1 MSKNVAIVGLG
12 VVGSGVFDLLKQNK
26 VAGVK
31 SVVDVVKKPNVTT
44 NNFDDVLNDKDV
56 KIVVETVGGVGVAYD
71 YAKKCLQHGKHFITA
86 NKKLISEHGE
96 ELTNLAYENGVALLY
111 SAACGGGIPF
121 LQNLR
126 NARKMD
132 EIDSFG
138 GILNGTTNFILD
150 KMHREKL
157 SYKVALAKAQQLG
170 YAELDPS
177 SDVCGTDTA
186 YKITLGCM
194 VAYNVF
200 VNVKDMNVYGISTI
214 EDVDVQFAEKHN
226 ARVRLCGRAERKG
239 DKISAFVEPV
249 FVAENSIESSILE
262 NINHAW
268 YKCKECG
275 TFSFTGQ
282 GAGKWPTGSN
292 VVRDILSVQQGDLY
306 FTEKENNSNLKVDN
320 SDEKHKYYVRFKRD
334 NYNAIPEKWIEKK
347 EVDWDY
353 CFVITKEI
361 QLVEIN
367 NLLKDRKDYFYAK
380 IGRNVLM

>member
-12 VVGSGVFDLLKQNK
+12 VVGSGVFDLLQQNK
-26 VAGVK
+26 VANAK
-31 SVVDVVKKPNVTT
+31 SVVDIVQKPNVTT

-96 ELTNLAYENGVALLY
+96 ELTKLAYENGVALLY

-262 NINHAW
+262 NVNHAW
-268 YKCKECG
+268 YQCKNCG

-292 VVRDILSVQQGDLY
+292 VVRDIL
-306 FTEKENNSNLKVDN
+306 
-320 SDEKHKYYVRFKRD
+320 
-334 NYNAIPEKWIEKK
+334 
-347 EVDWDY
+347 
-353 CFVITKEI
+353 
-361 QLVEIN
+361 
-367 NLLKDRKDYFYAK
+367 
-380 IGRNVLM
+380 

>member
-26 VAGVK
+26 VANAK
-31 SVVDVVKKPNVTT
+31 SVVDIVQKPNVTT

-71 YAKKCLQHGKHFITA
+71 YAKRCLQHGKHFITA

-96 ELTNLAYENGVALLY
+96 ELTKLAYENGVALLY

-200 VNVKDMNVYGISTI
+200 VNVKDMNIYGISTI

-226 ARVRLCGRAERKG
+226 AMVRLCGRAERKG

-249 FVAENSIESSILE
+249 LVAENSIESSILE

-268 YKCKECG
+268 YKCKNCG

-292 VVRDILSVQQGDLY
+292 VVRDILSVQQGDFY

-320 SDEKHKYYVRFKRD
+320 SGEKHKYYVRFKRN

>member
-1 MSKNVAIVGLG
+1 MSVDIAIVGLG

-26 VAGVK
+26 VAEVK
-31 SVVDVVKKPNVTT
+31 SVMDIVKKQNVTT
-44 NNFDDVLNDKDV
+44 NNFDDVINDENI
-56 KIVVETVGGVGVAYD
+56 KIVVETVGGVEATYD
-71 YAKKCLQHGKHFITA
+71 YAKRCLKSGKHFITA

-111 SAACGGGIPF
+111 SAGCGGGIPF

-126 NARKMD
+126 NARKID
-132 EIDSFG
+132 EIESFG

-157 SYKVALAKAQQLG
+157 SYKVALTKAQQLG

-177 SDVCGTDTA
+177 SDVCGFDTA

-194 VAYNVF
+194 VAYNIF
-200 VNVKDMNVYGISTI
+200 MNVKDMNVYGISTI
-214 EDVDVQFAEKHN
+214 DDIDIQYAEKHN
-226 ARVRLCGRAERKG
+226 ARVRLCGRAEREG

-262 NINHAW
+262 NINHTW
-268 YKCKECG
+268 YKCKNCG

-292 VVRDILSVQQGDLY
+292 VVRDILSVQQGDFY
-306 FTEKENNSNLKVDN
+306 FTNKKNNSKLKVDN
-320 SDEKHKYYVRFKRD
+320 SNEKYKYYIRFKIDDR
-334 NYNAIPEKWIEKK
+334 NVIPEKWIEKK
-347 EVDWDY
+347 EVDMNY

-361 QLVEIN
+361 FLAEIN
-367 NLLKDRKDYFYAK
+367 NLLKDEQGYFYAK
-380 IGRNVLM
+380 IGKNVLV

>member
-12 VVGSGVFDLLKQNK
+12 VVGSGVFDLLKHNK

-31 SVVDVVKKPNVTT
+31 SVVDVVQKPNVTT
-44 NNFDDVLNDKDV
+44 SNFDDVLNDKNV
-56 KIVVETVGGVGVAYD
+56 NIVIETVGGVSVAYD
-71 YAKKCLQHGKHFITA
+71 YAKKSLKHGKHLITA

-177 SDVCGTDTA
+177 SDVSGTDTA

-214 EDVDVQFAEKHN
+214 DDVDVQYAEKHH

-268 YKCKECG
+268 YQCKNCG

-292 VVRDILSVQQGDLY
+292 VVRDILSVQQGDFY
-306 FTEKENNSNLKVDN
+306 FTKKENNSKLKVDN
-320 SDEKHKYYVRFKRD
+320 SGEKHKYYVRFKRD

-380 IGRNVLM
+380 IGRNVLI